1 MRPMIRTDIHAI
13 NAIDA
18 EQLAAD
24 REWDHTDLTYLQAL
38 TELAATAHARIT
50 ATIHAIAQLR
60 VSQSARTAMSPMS
73 RPPVSMPI
81 WSHTPGWAN
90 RTLRIWAMSA
100 RALSRGYGVSHD
112 W

>member
-38 TELAATAHARIT
+38 TELAGSVRR
-50 ATIHAIAQLR
+50 R
-60 VSQSARTAMSPMS
+60 VCPRNGVTGSDA
-73 RPPVSMPI
+73 
-81 WSHTPGWAN
+81 PGV
-90 RTLRIWAMSA
+90 
-100 RALSRGYGVSHD
+100 SRGKDQS
-112 W
+112 

>member
-24 REWDHTDLTYLQAL
+24 REWDHTDLTYEAL
-38 TELAATAHARIT
+38 TQLAATAHARIT

-81 WSHTPGWAN
+81 WSRYAGLGESHVAHLDDQRPGAVDG
-90 RTLRIWAMSA
+90 IW
-100 RALSRGYGVSHD
+100 RLP
-112 W
+112 